1 MFWLLVGAG
10 FVGLLGLTVVLGFEI
25 FER

>member
-10 FVGLLGLTVVLGFEI
+10 FVGLLGLAVVLGFEI